1 MLKYYKWSVIR
12 SYYLIDISKAHTKEN
27 IGLNCWCQCLWDF
40 GQNLILGDFWQISMI
55 INWNFGEIKEDD
67 EEEGITHDWIRVTK
81 PDQANAELFGH
92 TLKCK

>member
-55 INWNFGEIKEDD
+55 INWYLVLIKKKDKA
-67 EEEGITHDWIRVTK
+67 EEEEEEEEVTHDWIR
-81 PDQANAELFGH
+81 LG
-92 TLKCK
+92 